1 VSEKL
6 VARLG
11 AASGIAYVVL
21 TMIGSSIGG
30 GGSPDLTASRAKI
43 AAWVAKQGAG
53 SAIHMS
59 GGFLELLGLLA
70 FIVFAATLFTVF
82 RRVEGGTGLLSTVVL
97 GAGLVSVTVKLA
109 SAGPAFAV
117 YWRGHQGLNPQLS
130 AALIDQNNLS
140 FLLTWSI
147 DAVLLGAASLV
158 ILRTRV
164 LPRWLGWLAA
174 VLSPA
179 LVLSTFAANHV
190 PPFAMLLTLVWF
202 IATSAVLTFRRRDV
216 TVAEPALAF

>member
-1 VSEKL
+1 MSDKL

-21 TMIGSSIGG
+21 AMIGTSVGG
-30 GGSPDLTASRAKI
+30 GGSPDLTASRAEI
-43 AAWVAKQGAG
+43 AAWVAKQHVG
-53 SAIHMS
+53 STVHIA
-59 GGFLELLGLLA
+59 GGFMELLGLLA
-70 FIVFAATLFTVF
+70 FIVFVATLFSIF
-82 RRVEGGTGLLSTVVL
+82 RRVEGGSGLLSTIVL

-117 YWRGHQGLNPQLS
+117 YWRGHEGLNPQLS
-130 AALIDQNNLS
+130 AALIDQNNFS

-147 DAVLLGAASLV
+147 DAVLLGAAALI

-202 IATSAVLTFRRRDV
+202 VATSAVLTFRRR
-216 TVAEPALAF
+216 ELPAAQPVLAF